1 MHHEYRGIY
10 PKEWIDLLRTLEA
23 RYNSRRASCEDQK
36 PAAKNKKGDQ
46 PDGDDYNIESSPR
59 FPHKKFRPNPGKG
72 KQHNNSSHCGTQNYC
87 VPSKKVG
94 YTDRRYKS
102 YYSDHCNAFES
113 NNNTKDLDVNLA
125 KRDAAVNNFFKTEM
139 KIHKQIK
146 PPKNQNKM
154 MFKLS

>member
-59 FPHKKFRPNPGKG
+59 VPHKKCRPNPGRV
-72 KQHNNSSHCGTQNYC
+72 NNIITLATAAPITTVS
-87 VPSKKVG
+87 
-94 YTDRRYKS
+94 
-102 YYSDHCNAFES
+102 
-113 NNNTKDLDVNLA
+113 LA
-125 KRDAAVNNFFKTEM
+125 KR
-139 KIHKQIK
+139 
-146 PPKNQNKM
+146 
-154 MFKLS
+154 